1 MAALAKRVSLTNAVM
16 ENDTSKWKGMLYDIR
31 KEFDA
36 IYVQKDGV
44 YKLLIGI
51 VFSGAA
57 IILSSF
63 FLGLAAF
70 LLGKIHL

>member
-1 MAALAKRVSLTNAVM
+1 
-16 ENDTSKWKGMLYDIR
+16 MLYDIR